1 VRALSRGLLRVAA
14 IGSFVVGIM
23 LATASPAAAHGVG
36 GVSPTDYTTRIVS
49 VTPAVDGLTLRT
61 VDLGQRFELTNRGTR
76 DVVVLGYDGEPYL
89 RVGPR
94 GVFENSHSPATYL
107 NRSFTPTGRPP
118 TIADPTAPP
127 AWHRTS
133 AGHTVRWHDHRA
145 HYMGIDDPPVVQR
158 DRSHRHV
165 VQLWEIDLRR
175 GSTTIVAKGDVVWVP
190 PPSPWPW
197 LVLAAALAVGV
208 FFGTRGARRARFVAP
223 VLATLIAAE
232 TLHVIG
238 LWGATTA
245 STGSLLLQSA
255 YSAGGI
261 VIGLVALVW
270 VARRG
275 AVAAAPGV
283 LVAALFLL
291 VAGGLADI
299 PSLSHSQIP
308 TTFSPAVTRTLV
320 TVLLGG
326 GAGLAITAALRLR
339 LPPAATVTSRG
350 APVPTPVR
358 TGTSSGGTTASDG
371 PGP

>member
-1 VRALSRGLLRVAA
+1 
-14 IGSFVVGIM
+14 M
-23 LATASPAAAHGVG
+23 GV
-36 GVSPTDYTTRIVS
+36 
-49 VTPAVDGLTLRT
+49 
-61 VDLGQRFELTNRGTR
+61 
-76 DVVVLGYDGEPYL
+76 
-89 RVGPR
+89 
-94 GVFENSHSPATYL
+94 
-107 NRSFTPTGRPP
+107 
-118 TIADPTAPP
+118 
-127 AWHRTS
+127 
-133 AGHTVRWHDHRA
+133 
-145 HYMGIDDPPVVQR
+145 DDPPVVQR

-165 VQLWEIDLRR
+165 VQPWEIDLRR

-208 FFGTRGARRARFVAP
+208 FFTTRGVRGARFVAP

-238 LWGATTA
+238 QWGATIA

-299 PSLSHSQIP
+299 PVLSHSQIP
-308 TTFSPAVTRTLV
+308 TTFSPAVARALV

-326 GAGLAITAALRLR
+326 GVGLAITAALRLR
-339 LPPAATVTSRG
+339 LPPAATVTSRRRARTHPG
-350 APVPTPVR
+350 A
-358 TGTSSGGTTASDG
+358 DG
-371 PGP
+371 HELGRQHCLGRARPLD